1 MGTRT
6 LGLRR
11 TMSPNQVVAYNVAKA
26 RALRRWTQ
34 EQAADALE
42 PYLGTRL
49 SVASFSALERTAW
62 RLDRLKE
69 FDADEL
75 LAFSRAFDLPI
86 GFFFT
91 PPSPDLDI
99 GLHAA
104 DAGVNGLDPI
114 VLLDA
119 VLGRPENLPVWE
131 QELLAYAASEAPVPR
146 SKRTKVNSK
155 PSDLAARLE
164 PLGALRAKALLRT
177 AFGEVSGASDVL
189 ERVASALRLLDEMA
203 ASAAADAEAPPAT
216 PRTRR

>member
-1 MGTRT
+1 MT
-6 LGLRR
+6 
-11 TMSPNQVVAYNVAKA
+11 PNQVVAYNVAKA
-26 RALRRWTQ
+26 RALRGWTQ
-34 EQAADALE
+34 EQAAEALE

-75 LAFSRAFDLPI
+75 LALSRAFDLPI

-91 PPSPDLDI
+91 PPTPDLDV

-119 VLGRPENLPVWE
+119 VLGRPENLPSWE
-131 QELLAYAASEAPVPR
+131 QELLAYAASEAPTPR
-146 SKRTKVNSK
+146 TKRIKVNSQ
-155 PSDLAARLE
+155 PTDLVERLA
-164 PLGALRAKALLRT
+164 PLGALRARALLRT
-177 AFGEVSGASDVL
+177 AFGEVAGASDVL
-189 ERVASALRLLDEMA
+189 ERVASALRALDDMA
-203 ASAAADAEAPPAT
+203 ADEASAPEPATRAT
-216 PRTRR
+216 PRSRR

>member
-1 MGTRT
+1 MATRT

-11 TMSPNQVVAYNVAKA
+11 TMTANQVVAYNVAKA
-26 RALRRWTQ
+26 RTLRGWTQ
-34 EQAADALE
+34 EQAAEALE

-49 SVASFSALERTAW
+49 SAASFSALERTAW

-75 LAFSRAFDLPI
+75 LALSRAFDMPI

-119 VLGRPENLPVWE
+119 VLGRPENLPTW
-131 QELLAYAASEAPVPR
+131 QHELFAYAASEAPTPR
-146 SKRTKVNSK
+146 AKRAKVNSR
-155 PSDLAARLE
+155 PRDLAERLQ

-189 ERVASALRLLDEMA
+189 ERVASALRA
-203 ASAAADAEAPPAT
+203 
-216 PRTRR
+216 